1 MENNEVYDVLI
12 IGGGCAGYPCAMY
25 SKRFNLK
32 TLVITFQR
40 GGLITTTHLVEN
52 WPGEKEIS
60 GDELAKK
67 LEEHAIH
74 SGVEIFD
81 DNVFDIKKNKNG
93 LFEVKTEYLEYTFFS
108 KTIVL
113 ATGTKHKHLGIESE
127 KKLSGRGVSYCATCD
142 SLFFKNKEVVII
154 GGGDSSLKET
164 MVLSQNCSK
173 VYLIVRSSLKGE
185 PINIERVKN
194 LKNVEILL
202 KEEVDEIL
210 GEDEVVGVRLK
221 SKKEIKCFGV
231 FVSIGHNPQNE
242 LAKKLNCDLNDR
254 GEIIIDKDSKTNISG
269 VFACGDI
276 TNSNWKQGIVAASEG
291 AVASNSAFEYIN
303 KTFN

>member
-1 MENNEVYDVLI
+1 MENKEVYDVLI

-60 GDELAKK
+60 GEELAKK
-67 LEEHAIH
+67 LEEHALY

-81 DNVFDIKKNKNG
+81 DNAFDIKKNENG

-173 VYLIVRSSLKGE
+173 VYLVVRSSLKGE

-210 GEDEVVGVRLK
+210 GEEEVIGVRLK
-221 SKKEIKCFGV
+221 SKKEIKCSGV

-303 KTFN
+303 KNF